1 MKKLLSLVVAVLSLI
16 LDTAVSAESQ
26 ELKLGSIS
34 ILQGEG
40 ASWGTAAKNG
50 VTMAAEALNSHGGVL
65 GRKVVVEFQDD
76 QGDPKK
82 TLSAF
87 RQLTDV
93 SNTQFIIGPT
103 WSRSGLVLI
112 DLV

>member
-1 MKKLLSLVVAVLSLI
+1 MKKLLSLALALLPLI

-50 VTMAAEALNSHGGVL
+50 VIMAVDALNAQDGVL
-65 GRKVVVEFQDD
+65 GRKVVVEF
-76 QGDPKK
+76 
-82 TLSAF
+82 
-87 RQLTDV
+87 
-93 SNTQFIIGPT
+93 
-103 WSRSGLVLI
+103 
-112 DLV
+112 